1 MHRAEIHIGEAQAP
15 GHGLPTQGVP
25 VRTSVRRTLL
35 VVAIGLGAAAANTLI
50 AYLAMGIT
58 DFIAIMASVIFG
70 LVVAVALRFLH
81 RAWWLAAL
89 SLLPS
94 LMVMF
99 GAGDYTPHL
108 ALEQRG
114 VREQVVITA
123 DSAAGT
129 ESNRHAYT
137 LRGEHGVLAEKLVW
151 RGGGSPYRVGD
162 RIEILRDPEGIAPL
176 WDRADVDSAEKMD
189 WLLWGTATW
198 TAMAL
203 LAGYRGHI
211 RRKKNKQSLLDRFD
225 I

>member
-1 MHRAEIHIGEAQAP
+1 
-15 GHGLPTQGVP
+15 
-25 VRTSVRRTLL
+25 
-35 VVAIGLGAAAANTLI
+35 
-50 AYLAMGIT
+50 
-58 DFIAIMASVIFG
+58 
-70 LVVAVALRFLH
+70 
-81 RAWWLAAL
+81 
-89 SLLPS
+89 
-94 LMVMF
+94 
-99 GAGDYTPHL
+99 
-108 ALEQRG
+108 G